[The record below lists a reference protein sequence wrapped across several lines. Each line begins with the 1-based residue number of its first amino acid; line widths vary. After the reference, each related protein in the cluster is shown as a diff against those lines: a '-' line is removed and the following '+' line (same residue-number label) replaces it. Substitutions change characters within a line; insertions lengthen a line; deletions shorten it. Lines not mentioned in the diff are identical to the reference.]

1 MPDLVIHN
9 VDNAMSE
16 RIRQIAAER
25 NWSLDEVLV
34 HALRYALGLSGES
47 LVLRERRDIARL
59 RGTWNSDETAMFD
72 AALTA
77 FEHIEG
83 APLFE
88 RGERNSSVSKTT
100 GKG

>member
-9 VDNAMSE
+9 VDKVVSE
-16 RIRQIAAER
+16 RVRQIAAER
-25 NWSLDEVLV
+25 NWSLDEVIM
-34 HALRYALGLSGES
+34 HALRYALGLGGES

-83 APLFE
+83 RPLFE
-88 RGERNSSVSKTT
+88 GGDRTSSAIKRGR
-100 GKG
+100 KG